1 MVSTIILQISISES
15 YHIQHTQLY
24 MCTFFHYDKMWTQV
38 YSFSR
43 TFCKLYHSKLCLCL
57 FIYLF
62 TLLSLFISFFIRF
75 SLHLSLLFHA
85 HTHTIHFKQY
95 QRVLELTDSGIDQIA
110 LVSDFAPFFS
120 LTSAI

>member
-1 MVSTIILQISISES
+1 MIKCGLRYIHFPVVFANYIIQNSVFI
-15 YHIQHTQLY
+15 Y
-24 MCTFFHYDKMWTQV
+24 
-38 YSFSR
+38 
-43 TFCKLYHSKLCLCL
+43 L